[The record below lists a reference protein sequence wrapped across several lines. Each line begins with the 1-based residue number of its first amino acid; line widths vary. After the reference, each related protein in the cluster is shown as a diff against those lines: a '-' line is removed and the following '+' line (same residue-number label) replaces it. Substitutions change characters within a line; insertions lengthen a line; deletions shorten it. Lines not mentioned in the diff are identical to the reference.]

1 MKLIAFG
8 LTALAAAFVVG
19 AYGDEP
25 AAEPT
30 DSERSEMNA
39 KQEFPEIHWDEM
51 RTRMETGGAAAVADF
66 VAGFNDEERR
76 KLYSFAQRAFYG
88 REWAGKS
95 FDGYVDVANAGIA
108 EGLRQ
113 AEAATSAEDSA
124 KLVDFANVLSYNL
137 SADLAECW
145 PGDTLPREKRHFEAG
160 LKAAEDCIRW
170 RQELGKGPGPF
181 AMAYWAKGMHQLSL
195 GDVDG
200 AVENFKKSLE
210 YNVEVAK
217 EEGTAAEV
225 SAEAGFGLIL
235 ADGYVGLAEW
245 VKGDEE
251 GKGRFENALASFRE
265 GAEKYADKKDD
276 FQFGIDQLEWV
287 KKKFIK

>member
-1 MKLIAFG
+1 MKIRVRFVFA
-8 LTALAAAFVVG
+8 LTVAAAAVG
-19 AYGDEP
+19 LAYEGPGE
-25 AAEPT
+25 ASNVETEA
-30 DSERSEMNA
+30 
-39 KQEFPEIHWDEM
+39 EFPEIHWNEM

-66 VAGFNDEERR
+66 VAAFNDEERR

-88 REWAGKS
+88 REWEGKS
-95 FDGYVDVANAGIA
+95 FDGYVEVSNAGIA

-113 AEAATSAEDSA
+113 AEAAPSAEYSA

-137 SADLAECW
+137 SAGLAECW

-170 RQELGKGPGPF
+170 REELGKGPGPF
-181 AMAYWAKGMHQLSL
+181 AMAYWAKGMHLLSL

-200 AVENFKKSLE
+200 ALENFRKSFD
-210 YNVEVAK
+210 YYVEVAK
-217 EEGTAAEV
+217 EEGAATEV

-245 VKGDEE
+245 VRGDGE
-251 GKGRFENALASFRE
+251 GKGRYEKAVASFRE

-276 FQFGIDQLEWV
+276 FQFGVDQLEWV